1 MNALTILLIAI
12 VAIACIVPTSSFGQ
26 GVVEW
31 KRTDS
36 SRILESGLFAVDAV
50 IQGQIAETRLTHQWR
65 NRHADSASARIAIL
79 VGSGASISSIQYRIN
94 GTEWTDAWMHASDKA
109 DVTDLNNNGAPT
121 LLDVGQE
128 GMFVLSLPT
137 RIAPN
142 ATIEVLVTT
151 IELLPFTRNRI
162 EYSVVDV
169 FPDVAPR
176 TSPVQHTVTL
186 YSEFGLANIL
196 VGEDAVKAGPE
207 TKHLQLSTTIQ
218 PWEPLPVVRWSERLG
233 STTFQALSFK
243 RPGQD
248 GYVVFLGRPE
258 LEIREE
264 TILAKRVSIII
275 DQSGSM
281 AGESMRQAVS
291 AARECVGSL
300 RRSDLMNVIRFHNQV
315 TSLWNGHV
323 AATPENTSRALRW
336 LDSTEA
342 GGGTNINGALS
353 RALNMVG
360 DDRYVNIIL
369 FLTDGQSEVD
379 FDVLRR
385 TNRFGTRIFIVAIG
399 DQTSGSI
406 LRRISK
412 EHNGALET
420 ITSIDDVGTAVPAL
434 FSRISTPLL
443 KNPLARFDANSVH
456 DVIPLVLNDLYAGEQ
471 FVLAGRYTQS
481 DSVQM
486 TIQGTSTQGLE
497 ERHYSSV
504 LLDDTTTYPMVP
516 RLWARL
522 RISTLLDLLSG
533 TSNSGLRD
541 QYIKEIQTLSLEF
554 SISSPYV
561 RFGAGDRRGTPTG
574 TDEEDISIQ
583 EQHMPR
589 AFPMPASHTITI
601 QFLSEVPR
609 GDQSLEVVD
618 GNGRTVLTIPP
629 TAWIQEGSSISF
641 SVADLPSGR
650 YTLLF
655 GGDTTGVRSIAFI
668 VSR

>member
-1 MNALTILLIAI
+1 
-12 VAIACIVPTSSFGQ
+12 
-26 GVVEW
+26 
-31 KRTDS
+31 
-36 SRILESGLFAVDAV
+36 
-50 IQGQIAETRLTHQWR
+50 
-65 NRHADSASARIAIL
+65 
-79 VGSGASISSIQYRIN
+79 
-94 GTEWTDAWMHASDKA
+94 MHASDTAVVQGA
-109 DVTDLNNNGAPT
+109 DDGGTST
-121 LLDVGQE
+121 LFDE
-128 GMFVLSLPT
+128 GKEGLFVLPLPT

-142 ATIEVLVTT
+142 DSLDVLVTT
-151 IELLPFTRNRI
+151 IELLPFTTNRI
-162 EYSVVDV
+162 EYTVADV
-169 FPDVAPR
+169 FPDDAPR
-176 TSPVQHTVTL
+176 TSPVQLTVDVH
-186 YSEFGLANIL
+186 SEFGLVNML
-196 VGEDAVKAGPE
+196 VGGEPVLGSPE
-207 TKHLQLSTTIQ
+207 TKHAKLSRTVQ
-218 PWEPLPVVRWSERLG
+218 PSEPLPAVHWAERLG

-258 LEIREE
+258 LDTREE
-264 TILAKRVSIII
+264 TILAKRVSIIV

-281 AGESMRQAVS
+281 AGERMRQALS
-291 AARECVGSL
+291 AARECVGLL
-300 RRSDLMNVIRFHNQV
+300 RRSDLMNVIRFNNQAV
-315 TSLWNGHV
+315 CLWDGHV
-323 AATPENTSRALRW
+323 PATPENTSTALLW
-336 LDSTEA
+336 LDSTKA
-342 GGGTNINGALS
+342 GGGTNFNAALS

-369 FLTDGQSEVD
+369 FLTDGQSQVD
-379 FDVLRR
+379 FNVLRQI
-385 TNRFGTRIFIVAIG
+385 NRYGTRVFVVAIG
-399 DQTSGSI
+399 EQTNGSV
-406 LRRISK
+406 LRRISN

-420 ITSIDDVGTAVPAL
+420 ITSILDVGTAVPAL

-471 FVLAGRYTQS
+471 FVLAGRYTES
-481 DSVQM
+481 DSVRM
-486 TIQGTSTQGLE
+486 TIYGTSTRGVE

-522 RISTLLDLLSG
+522 RISTLLDLISG
-533 TSNSGLRD
+533 TSNGSLRD
-541 QYIKEIQTLSLEF
+541 EYIKEIQRLSLEF

-561 RFGAGDRRGTPTG
+561 RFGAGDRVGTPTS

>member
-1 MNALTILLIAI
+1 MNSLTVLLIAI
-12 VAIACIVPTSSFGQ
+12 VAIACLVPTQSFGQ

-31 KRTDS
+31 KRTDGT
-36 SRILESGLFAVDAV
+36 RILESGLMAVDAT
-50 IQGQIAETRLTHQWR
+50 IQGQIAESRLSHQWR
-65 NRHADSASARIAIL
+65 NQHADSAIARIAIL
-79 VGSGASISSIQYRIN
+79 VGNGASISKIQYRIDS
-94 GTEWTDAWMHASDKA
+94 GEWTVASMHASDTAVIQGA
-109 DVTDLNNNGAPT
+109 DPGGEST
-121 LLDVGQE
+121 LFDAGQE
-128 GMFVLSLPT
+128 GLFVLSLPT

-142 ATIEVLVTT
+142 AMIDVVVTT
-151 IELLPFTRNRI
+151 IELLPFSKNRI
-162 EYSVVDV
+162 EWAVADV
-169 FPDVAPR
+169 FPNVAPR
-176 TSPVQHTVTL
+176 TSPVHITVDVHSEYGL
-186 YSEFGLANIL
+186 VNMIVGGEPIEGYS
-196 VGEDAVKAGPE
+196 E
-207 TKHLQLSTTIQ
+207 TKHMKLSTTVQ
-218 PWEPLPVVRWSERLG
+218 SSEPLPAFRWAERLG
-233 STTFQALSFK
+233 STTFQAFSFK
-243 RPGQD
+243 RPRQD

-258 LEIREE
+258 LDAREE
-264 TILAKRVSIII
+264 TILAKRVSIIV

-281 AGESMRQAVS
+281 AGESMRQAIS

-300 RRSDLMNVIRFHNQV
+300 RRSDLMNVIRFHNQAV
-315 TSLWNGHV
+315 SLWDGHV
-323 AATPENTSRALRW
+323 PATPENTSIAVRW
-336 LDSTEA
+336 LDSTQA
-342 GGGTNINGALS
+342 GGGTNFNAALS

-379 FDVLRR
+379 FNALRQI
-385 TNRFGTRIFIVAIG
+385 NRYGTRVFVVAIG
-399 DQTSGSI
+399 EQTNGSV
-406 LRRISK
+406 LRRISN

-420 ITSIDDVGTAVPAL
+420 ITSIHDVGTAVPAL
-434 FSRISTPLL
+434 FQRISTPLL
-443 KNPLARFDANSVH
+443 KNPLARFDERSVH
-456 DVIPLVLNDLYAGEQ
+456 DVVPLVLNDLYAGEQ
-471 FVLAGRYTQS
+471 FVLAGRYTKA
-481 DSVQM
+481 DSVRM
-486 TIQGTSTQGLE
+486 TIQGTSTRGLE

-522 RISTLLDLLSG
+522 RISTLLDRING

-541 QYIKEIQTLSLEF
+541 EYIKEIQRLSLEF

-561 RFGAGDRRGTPTG
+561 RFGADDRGGTPTS
-574 TDEEDISIQ
+574 TDEGDVTIGA
-583 EQHMPR
+583 QHVPY

-601 QFLSEVPR
+601 QFLSEMPR

-629 TAWIQEGSSISF
+629 AAWIQEGSSISF